1 MVMKRAFVV
10 LMILFAATGVFAQ
23 NFTFSQFQTAFQDFA
38 HGVASALPLDSSVG
52 LNWSDAYIGQLPH
65 FGLGATVGA
74 ATIPFSVVSNTITEL
89 GGTVPSNLGFLSS
102 VGIPLP
108 AYSIDLR
115 IGGFILPFDIGL
127 KFGYLPPNVFSGNF
141 SADYL
146 LWGGDFRYMLVKDH
160 GFTPGISVGVG
171 FTHMSGEVALPGV
184 LGHSINVTSVDI
196 AGTPYTLGFT
206 DPSLQFAWST
216 NVIDLKIQLSKNLLL
231 ITPYVGAVLSYG
243 ISNAGG
249 GMQSAMT
256 LNTIPVT
263 QQQIDQINSEY
274 GTNFTYQ
281 NPGFGVNASANGVA
295 TRVFGGLSVNLFILK
310 VGVGAEYELLSG
322 SWAGMANVRLQF

>member
-1 MVMKRAFVV
+1 MKRLLVV
-10 LMILFAATGVFAQ
+10 VMMLFLATGAFAQ
-23 NFTFSQFQTAFQDFA
+23 AFTFNQFQSAFQDFA
-38 HGVASALPLDSSVG
+38 SGVASALPLDSSVG

-74 ATIPFSVVSNTITEL
+74 SFIPFSVVNKTITEL

-102 VGIPLP
+102 VGVPLP

-127 KFGYLPPNVFSGNF
+127 KFGYLPPNVFSGSF
-141 SADYL
+141 KADYL
-146 LWGGDFRYMLVKDH
+146 LAGGDIRYLLLKDH
-160 GFTPGISVGVG
+160 GFTPGLSVGAG
-171 FTHMSGEVALPGV
+171 FTHMSGEVFLPGV
-184 LGHSINVTSVDI
+184 LGHSITISNVDVG
-196 AGTPYTLGFT
+196 GTNYTLGFT

-216 NVIDLKIQLSKNLLL
+216 NVIDLKLQLSKNLLI
-231 ITPYVGAVLSYG
+231 ITPYVGAGVSYG
-243 ISNAGG
+243 ISSAGG

-256 LNTIPVT
+256 LNGSAVT
-263 QQQIDQINSEY
+263 QQQIDQINSQY
-274 GTNFTYQ
+274 GTNFTLQ
-281 NPGFGVNASANGVA
+281 NPGFGVSAGANGVA

-322 SWAGMANVRLQF
+322 SWAAMANVRLQF